1 MEWDEKRF
9 LLGIDAGATKTHYAL
24 YDRKKRMLEVLTGG
38 PANHESLAGGFSE
51 LETVLKEQVG
61 ALLGRCGIRAQQVD
75 GAGFGMAGVDT
86 RRQHA
91 IVSDIFRRLGLSR
104 FEMANDASLGIW
116 ATCPDGAGVCA
127 VNGSGFSVYAMD
139 GAGGEAQI
147 GGLGDLTG
155 DKGGG
160 GYLTDKAVA
169 GVYASLYKG
178 GPETA
183 MTGPMFASLG
193 IARKEEFVEALSNG
207 LYGSGN
213 ARALRRDISRILHQA
228 AAQGDT
234 IARDILISSG
244 QEYAAAILGAVNE
257 LPLLRRSALQ
267 IVLVGSVFNKG
278 ECPLAI
284 DTLAGEVTNA
294 MQPVGCVFH
303 RLTAPPVLGA
313 LQWAQKTAGLPPMN
327 ADEKQY
333 LIGKMTGM

>member
-1 MEWDEKRF
+1 MGWDDKRF

-24 YDRKKRMLEVLTGG
+24 YDRRERTLEVLTGG
-38 PANHESLAGGFSE
+38 PANHESLAGGFAE
-51 LETVLKEQVG
+51 LETVLGEQLG
-61 ALLGRCGIRAQQVD
+61 ALLNRCGIAAQQVD

-104 FEMANDASLGIW
+104 FSMTNDASLGIW

-139 GAGGEAQI
+139 GAGGEVQV

-160 GYLTDKAVA
+160 GYLTDQAVA

-183 MTGPMFASLG
+183 MTGPLFERLG
-193 IARKEEFVEALSNG
+193 IARKEEFVEALSDG

-213 ARALRRDISRILHQA
+213 ARLLRRDLSRILHQA
-228 AAQGDT
+228 AAKGDA

-244 QEYAAAILGAVNE
+244 REYAAAILGAVDE
-257 LPLLRRSALQ
+257 LPLLRRKALQ
-267 IVLVGSVFNKG
+267 VVLVGSGFLKG
-278 ECPLAI
+278 ECGIAI
-284 DTLAGEVTNA
+284 DTLAEEVSNA
-294 MQPVGCVFH
+294 LRPVGCMFH
-303 RLTAPPVLGA
+303 RLAAPPVLGA
-313 LQWAQKTAGLPPMN
+313 LQWAQATAGLPPMH
-327 ADEKQY
+327 ADEKRH
-333 LIGKMTGM
+333 LIEAMAGL